1 MSDIYLDITRAIER
15 LHRRFLDVI
24 RHELNR
30 LGVDDL
36 NSMQAL
42 LLTNIRDQEVT
53 ARDLMEKGYYIGS
66 NISYN
71 IKQLTDAGYVEQE
84 RSPRDKRS
92 VLLLLT
98 DKGLSLCLQLQELQN
113 SQAAAFVD
121 ENVPEDSAMLVRD
134 VLKRLERQWA
144 DYILYGPG

>member
-71 IKQLTDAGYVEQE
+71 IKQLTDSGYVEQE

-92 VLLLLT
+92 VLLRLT
-98 DKGLSLCLQLQELQN
+98 DKGLALCTRLQELQN
-113 SQAAAFVD
+113 SQADAFVEGD
-121 ENVPEDSAMLVRD
+121 VSEDSAVLVRD

-144 DYILYGPG
+144 DYIHYGPG